1 MSDKNKKEIIA
12 DMNKKISQFQQWHI
26 DYGSTGIKIL
36 DMRATIVNTLIESCE
51 SMMSEK
57 NVDLDELD
65 LEYQQLYSAISQLAK
80 ACKLKNLPSPTPR
93 GGGSS
98 LPSQITDARKSA
110 KQYLIGILLPAFEEA
125 MPVLGHYARVSAGDS
140 GSSYND
146 ADKTARDLLSRILDN
161 WIDPQTTGAFRI
173 HAKGLSNEEL
183 SDVEFLKENGLFNK
197 AYVTEV
203 SDGVFD
209 TQEINGV
216 TVLNYSRT
224 MTNPKKK
231 GGNS

>member
-12 DMNKKISQFQQWHI
+12 DITKKISQFQQWEL

-36 DMRATIVNTLIESCE
+36 DMRASIVNTLIESCE
-51 SMMSEK
+51 SMMSDK
-57 NVDLDELD
+57 NVDVEELD
-65 LEYQQLYSAISQLAK
+65 LEYEQLYSAVSQLAK
-80 ACKLKNLPSPTPR
+80 ACKLKNVPSPTPR

-98 LPSQITDARKSA
+98 LPSQITDARNNA
-110 KQYLIGILLPAFEEA
+110 KKHLMSILLPAFEEA

-146 ADKTARDLLSRILDN
+146 ANKTARDLLSRRLDN

-173 HAKGLSNEEL
+173 HAKGFSNEEL
-183 SDVEFLKENGLFNK
+183 SDAEFLKENSLFNK

-209 TQEINGV
+209 TQEIDGV

-224 MTNPKKK
+224 MTNPTKK

>member
-1 MSDKNKKEIIA
+1 MRDKNKKEIIA

-80 ACKLKNLPSPTPR
+80 ACKLKNVPSATPR

-98 LPSQITDARKSA
+98 LPSQISDASF
-110 KQYLIGILLPAFEEA
+110 QAFSS
-125 MPVLGHYARVSAGDS
+125 LYDGGS
-140 GSSYND
+140 GNNL
-146 ADKTARDLLSRILDN
+146 AI
-161 WIDPQTTGAFRI
+161 I
-173 HAKGLSNEEL
+173 LSNAHL
-183 SDVEFLKENGLFNK
+183 RLMAVGRVE
-197 AYVTEV
+197 
-203 SDGVFD
+203 
-209 TQEINGV
+209 
-216 TVLNYSRT
+216 
-224 MTNPKKK
+224 
-231 GGNS
+231 